1 MIIKCPHCGP
11 REASEYTYIGD
22 ATTQRPDHNDTDM
35 DKWNEYVF
43 MRENPCGAHMEHWQH
58 TSGCRS
64 FVKVVRDTV
73 THEISD
79 VTLEG
84 PWQAGDKS

>member
-22 ATTQRPDHNDTDM
+22 ATTKRPDHNDTDM
-35 DKWNEYVF
+35 DKWNDYVF
-43 MRENPCGAHMEHWQH
+43 LRENPRGAHAEHWQH

-64 FVKVVRDTV
+64 FVKVLRDTV
-73 THEISD
+73 THEISG
-79 VTLEG
+79 VSLEG
-84 PWQAGDKS
+84 PWQVEDKS